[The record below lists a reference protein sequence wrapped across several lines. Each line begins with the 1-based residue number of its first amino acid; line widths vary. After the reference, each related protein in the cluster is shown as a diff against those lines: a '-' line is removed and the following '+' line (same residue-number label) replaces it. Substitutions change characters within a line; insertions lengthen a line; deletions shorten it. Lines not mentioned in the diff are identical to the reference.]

1 MKSSIKN
8 QLESPGMLGSIA
20 PNRSKGVDIIIAL
33 AIFISCCLISFTE
46 SKEVVESL
54 FTNIMP

>member
-8 QLESPGMLGSIA
+8 QIESPSMMGTVAS
-20 PNRSKGVDIIIAL
+20 NRSKGADIVIAL
-33 AIFISCCLISFTE
+33 AVFISCCLISFTE